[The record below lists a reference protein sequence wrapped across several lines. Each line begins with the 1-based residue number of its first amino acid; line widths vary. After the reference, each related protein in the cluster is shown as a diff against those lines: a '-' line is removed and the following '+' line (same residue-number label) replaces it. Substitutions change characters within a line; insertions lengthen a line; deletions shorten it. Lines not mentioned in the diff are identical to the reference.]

1 MASIAS
7 IAPFAPLATPAAT
20 YCAMI
25 RRQCLGAA
33 LQRQRRMELQAGCSS
48 PRGTKRTRE
57 RDLLMDTP
65 EPKCARVGSVGD
77 GPCAC
82 ECMEQ

>member
-1 MASIAS
+1 MASIASIAS
-7 IAPFAPLATPAAT
+7 IAPFAPLATPAAA

-33 LQRQRRMELQAGCSS
+33 LQRQRRMELRAGCSS
-48 PRGTKRTRE
+48 PRGMKRTRE
-57 RDLLMDTP
+57 RDLTDAP
-65 EPKCARVGSVGD
+65 EPKCARVGLVSD
-77 GPCAC
+77 GSG

>member
-1 MASIAS
+1 MASIAA
-7 IAPFAPLATPAAT
+7 IVPFAPLATPAAN

-48 PRGTKRTRE
+48 PRGTKRVRE
-57 RDLLMDTP
+57 RDLMDAP
-65 EPKCARVGSVGD
+65 EPKCARVGSESV
-77 GPCAC
+77 GPC
-82 ECMEQ
+82 ERDCMEL